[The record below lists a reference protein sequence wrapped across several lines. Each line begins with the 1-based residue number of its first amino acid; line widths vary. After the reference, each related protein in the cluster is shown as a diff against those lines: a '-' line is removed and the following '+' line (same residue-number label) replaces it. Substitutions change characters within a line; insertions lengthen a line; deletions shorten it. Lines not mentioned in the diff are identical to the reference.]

1 MNLASKRAWENLTM
15 NVMKISWT
23 KAIIVKMSDGIST
36 VVNALVNLKLLHLL
50 SMLKEVWL
58 VTLMQEYKIL
68 ITDHNP
74 RRWLDSV

>member
-50 SMLKEVWL
+50 SMFKEVWL

>member
-15 NVMKISWT
+15 NVMKISCN
-23 KAIIVKMSDGIST
+23 KAIIVKMSDSIST
-36 VVNALVNLKLLHLL
+36 VVNALANLKLLHLL
-50 SMLKEVWL
+50 SMFKEVWL